1 MIVAQTGSASRLA
14 TPTIDRNAT
23 IKVGYQ
29 YGASVTTLD
38 PPFIGP
44 SDSPFVYPIYDR
56 LLENDVLLSKLRP
69 GLASSWTFSKDGHS
83 LTFNLRHDVKF
94 HDGSPV
100 TAAAVA
106 ANIMREKTIQGSR
119 ATVALASIG
128 SVTVVS
134 KFVVRLN
141 LVGGGGANLPDIFAG
156 TLGSIINP
164 KFFNANLAAAPP
176 AGAGSGPYVFSS
188 EPTAATEFIFT
199 RAPGKPWQPGT
210 GNAATLIVYSFNT
223 SAAGINDVQAGSL
236 NVAQVALDGVRQG
249 VKVIQ
254 SSGGKFAGTPYA
266 SLYSVSLILNP
277 KVAPFTNPLY
287 RKAVQAAI
295 NPRVVDAGEG
305 DACAVDQQ
313 PVAPGSSTYDPNF
326 KNTNPYNVAKAKAYL
341 AQAGVP
347 NGFSFDMP
355 TPNFSNFTTSGQI
368 YQAELAK
375 VGIKANIV
383 PIDPASF
390 VSTLYGGKWPA
401 FVYGGAPGVPD
412 PVSGLFPNLL
422 VGGPNITGGSPYAAT
437 ANSFY
442 QTLSNPKNAAT
453 KRTAEFH
460 KLYAW
465 LNDSGIYLTMC
476 AQQALYIHTN
486 NVVNVQPRFPSAIED
501 PQFYA
506 IKK

>member
-1 MIVAQTGSASRLA
+1 L
-14 TPTIDRNAT
+14 
-23 IKVGYQ
+23 
-29 YGASVTTLD
+29 
-38 PPFIGP
+38 
-44 SDSPFVYPIYDR
+44 
-56 LLENDVLLSKLRP
+56 
-69 GLASSWTFSKDGHS
+69 
-83 LTFNLRHDVKF
+83 
-94 HDGSPV
+94 
-100 TAAAVA
+100 
-106 ANIMREKTIQGSR
+106 
-119 ATVALASIG
+119 
-128 SVTVVS
+128 
-134 KFVVRLN
+134 
-141 LVGGGGANLPDIFAG
+141 
-156 TLGSIINP
+156 II
-164 KFFNANLAAAPP
+164 
-176 AGAGSGPYVFSS
+176 
-188 EPTAATEFIFT
+188 
-199 RAPGKPWQPGT
+199 
-210 GNAATLIVYSFNT
+210 YSFNT

-249 VKVIQ
+249 VRVIQ
-254 SSGGKFAGTPYA
+254 STGGKFAGTPYA

-277 KVAPFTNPLY
+277 KVAPFNNPLY

-305 DACAVDQQ
+305 GACAVDQQ

-326 KNTNPYNVAKAKAYL
+326 VNTNPYNPAKAKQYL

-347 NGFSFDMP
+347 KGFTFDMP

-422 VGGPNITGGSPYAAT
+422 VGGPAITIGSSLESAAT
-437 ANSFY
+437 SFY
-442 QTLSNPKNAAT
+442 KTLSNPKYPEA
-453 KRTAEFH
+453 KRTTEFH
-460 KLYAW
+460 KLYRW
-465 LNDSGIYLTMC
+465 MNDTGMYLTMC

-486 NVVNVQPRFPSAIED
+486 NVLNVQPHFPSAIED

-506 IKK
+506 MTK